1 VSRAW
6 FKFYGR
12 DYRDGVR
19 DLPFDVVGI
28 YSVLLTY
35 MYEEPG
41 GRIKDHDQRLARLV
55 GCDIRMW
62 KRARATLIEAGK
74 LSVTADGFLTN
85 ARVEI
90 EVTSAE
96 LLSEVRAKSGRSSR
110 QLNDSDK
117 PKSLKTEST
126 PEANASNLP
135 LYARALPESESDK
148 DTSLRSVSLGASK
161 SSKPKRA
168 KAARGLI
175 PLDMPMPEWAQGFAS
190 ERGFVNGTASEMWTH
205 FTAYH
210 ASKGTLSAS
219 VEGHWRTWVQNQVKY
234 RGEQHGNRFGSAGA
248 NGVGH
253 GSGAR
258 GKSRSAAS
266 IILESAAADA
276 LEPDPAGSLF
286 GEPDAD
292 TEPFGG
298 SLPRRVG
305 GVGAG

>member
-1 VSRAW
+1 MSRAW

-35 MYEEPG
+35 MYEEEG

-74 LSVTADGFLTN
+74 LSVTQDGFLIN

-110 QLNDSDK
+110 QLTDSDK
-117 PKSLKTEST
+117 PKSLKTESP
-126 PEANASNLP
+126 PEANASILP

-148 DTSLRSVSLGASK
+148 DTSLRSVSLPASK
-161 SSKPKRA
+161 ASKPKRA
-168 KAARGLI
+168 AKPKREIPADLAMTDQARAFAA
-175 PLDMPMPEWAQGFAS
+175 
-190 ERGFVNGTASEMWTH
+190 ERGFVNGTCDEMWLA
-205 FTAYH
+205 FTSWH
-210 ASKGTLSAS
+210 AANQKTSADFEAS
-219 VEGHWRTWVQNQVKY
+219 WRTWVINQKKF
-234 RGEQHGNRFGSAGA
+234 RGDDNGNRFGSAGA
-248 NGVGH
+248 NGARH

-258 GKSRSAAS
+258 SGPRSAAT
-266 IILESAAADA
+266 IIMESAAADA
-276 LEPDPAGSLF
+276 LQPEPDGSLF
-286 GEPDAD
+286 GGDD
-292 TEPFGG
+292 DQFGHASG

-305 GVGAG
+305 GVGAS